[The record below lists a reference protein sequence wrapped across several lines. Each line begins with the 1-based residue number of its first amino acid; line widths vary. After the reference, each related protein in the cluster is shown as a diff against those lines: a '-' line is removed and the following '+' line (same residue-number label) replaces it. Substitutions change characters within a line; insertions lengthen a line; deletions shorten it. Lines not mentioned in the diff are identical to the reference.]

1 MNINSVWEFSGVDGI
16 RDGRYRVLAIYF
28 ELEICI
34 IFPLCENSTICRLP
48 TYILIS
54 LFEQSASIGEC
65 KECTITTPFFMTMDE
80 CNIAETYRAKRD
92 SDYALIQ
99 PLVDDPLFLLDIS
112 MKKRN
117 KRLTD
122 YAAEQKIYTNKL
134 YRKLNRYWFYG
145 QERNGLL
152 PSWAN
157 CGGRDKIRISGKV
170 KRGAPI
176 QQCPFMKIESF
187 SRNVTE
193 EDKAIFLKGIHKH
206 GRQNERWSI
215 STMYEKI
222 KSEFYQDE
230 IKLAQIESREPCL
243 PSERSFRYWIKKIM
257 PEAECIERQ
266 VSTKDF
272 LLRKRGLKGSATDNT
287 TVPGSCFELDA
298 TVLDVHIVSSFNRQW
313 VLGRPTLYLVVD
325 KESRMIVGLH
335 VSMEYASWR
344 AGRQALVNSFSDKK
358 QYCARFGI
366 HINDEDW
373 PCHHIPQKLLCDRGE
388 FICQKPEEIV
398 VPLIGNLS
406 IAPPWRPDMKG
417 IVERRFKILND
428 ELIHNLMGT
437 TKGRH
442 YIRGDKDPR
451 RDACFTLDEV
461 TALLIEE
468 VILHNNSI
476 VKNIFRQSKLLLEYS
491 LPPTPHNYW
500 NIHLKL
506 HRHALRH
513 ASEAEIRA
521 KLLPCR
527 WVSMTSRGIRLNDD
541 MYYECDLEQFEA
553 LKVIARHSGRMKLE
567 ARVDQDDSSFI
578 FVKLDESQPFTKCFL
593 MVMSSNFNNQHIADI
608 EVVMAW
614 RKNVISGRNISTSN
628 AERKSNQQQTI
639 NQSTMDFKRNKTE
652 KHSVNDIKN
661 IKKHRKMAVD
671 LQRNGYSGIMWD
683 LEQSEKDHKKKAKSV
698 SGIRS
703 QSEVVEILKRK
714 R

>member
-193 EDKAIFLKGIHKH
+193 EDKVIFLKGIHKH

-215 STMYEKI
+215 ST
-222 KSEFYQDE
+222 
-230 IKLAQIESREPCL
+230 
-243 PSERSFRYWIKKIM
+243 FRYWIKKIM

-344 AGRQALVNSFSDKK
+344 AGRQALVNSFS
-358 QYCARFGI
+358 G
-366 HINDEDW
+366 
-373 PCHHIPQKLLCDRGE
+373 LC
-388 FICQKPEEIV
+388 
-398 VPLIGNLS
+398 
-406 IAPPWRPDMKG
+406 
-417 IVERRFKILND
+417 
-428 ELIHNLMGT
+428 
-437 TKGRH
+437 
-442 YIRGDKDPR
+442 
-451 RDACFTLDEV
+451 
-461 TALLIEE
+461 
-468 VILHNNSI
+468 
-476 VKNIFRQSKLLLEYS
+476 
-491 LPPTPHNYW
+491 
-500 NIHLKL
+500 
-506 HRHALRH
+506 
-513 ASEAEIRA
+513 
-521 KLLPCR
+521 
-527 WVSMTSRGIRLNDD
+527 
-541 MYYECDLEQFEA
+541 
-553 LKVIARHSGRMKLE
+553 
-567 ARVDQDDSSFI
+567 
-578 FVKLDESQPFTKCFL
+578 
-593 MVMSSNFNNQHIADI
+593 
-608 EVVMAW
+608 
-614 RKNVISGRNISTSN
+614 
-628 AERKSNQQQTI
+628 
-639 NQSTMDFKRNKTE
+639 
-652 KHSVNDIKN
+652 
-661 IKKHRKMAVD
+661 
-671 LQRNGYSGIMWD
+671 
-683 LEQSEKDHKKKAKSV
+683 
-698 SGIRS
+698 
-703 QSEVVEILKRK
+703 
-714 R
+714 